1 MFVCVRVCACVRGN
15 EYVCVLERER
25 QRKSHSQRVCV
36 FVESELIVCLCV
48 LLREKMCVRVLKV
61 TPTGFTL

>member
-1 MFVCVRVCACVRGN
+1 MCVFG
-15 EYVCVLERER
+15 ERDRE
-25 QRKSHSQRVCV
+25 KVSQRVCV

-61 TPTGFTL
+61 SPTGFTL